1 MITIALIRH
10 GPTEWTDAKRLQ
22 GQTDIPLSAA
32 GREFVETWQLPRQ
45 LRSDRWTSS
54 PLVRAVET
62 AQVLSGRTPEI
73 DRRLMEMDW
82 GEWEGRR
89 LADLRAEF
97 GEEMAANEAAGIDFR
112 PPGGESPREVQS
124 RLRDWLT
131 DVVEI
136 GEPMVAVA
144 HHGVVR
150 ALFSMATG
158 WNMVGHPPQKFRWGA
173 IQYFSIGP
181 AGHIAVERLNVMMTE
196 S

>member
-10 GPTEWTDAKRLQ
+10 GPTGWTDAKRLQ
-22 GQTDIPLSAA
+22 GQTDIPLSAT
-32 GREFVETWQLPRQ
+32 GREFVETWQLPKQ

-62 AQVLSGRTPEI
+62 ARVLSGSTPET

-89 LADLRAEF
+89 LADLRAEL

-158 WNMVGHPPQKFRWGA
+158 WNMVGSSPEKFRWGA

-181 AGHIAVERLNVMMTE
+181 AGQIAVERLNVMMTE

>member
-22 GQTDIPLSAA
+22 GRTDIPLSAA
-32 GREFVETWQLPRQ
+32 GREFVETWQLPEQ
-45 LRSDRWTSS
+45 LRSARWISS

-62 AQVLSGRTPEI
+62 ARVLSGRAPEI
-73 DRRLMEMDW
+73 DRRLIEMDW

-89 LADLRAEF
+89 LADLRAEL

-144 HHGVVR
+144 HHGVLR

-158 WNMVGHPPQKFRWGA
+158 WNMVGSPPHKFRWGA
-173 IQYFSIGP
+173 IQYFNIGP
-181 AGHIAVERLNVMMTE
+181 AGHIAVERLNVMMTK

>member
-22 GQTDIPLSAA
+22 GRTDIPLSAA
-32 GREFVETWQLPRQ
+32 GREFVETWQLPEQ
-45 LRSDRWTSS
+45 WRSARWTSS

-62 AQVLSGRTPEI
+62 ARVLSGRTPDI
-73 DRRLMEMDW
+73 DRRLIEMDW

-89 LADLRAEF
+89 LADLRAEL
-97 GEEMAANEAAGIDFR
+97 GEAMAANEAAGVDFR

-181 AGHIAVERLNVMMTE
+181 AGNIAVERLNVMMTE
-196 S
+196 T

>member
-1 MITIALIRH
+1 VITIALIRH

-22 GQTDIPLSAA
+22 GRTDIPLSAA
-32 GREFVETWQLPRQ
+32 GREFVETWQLPEQ
-45 LRSDRWTSS
+45 WRSARWTSS

-62 AQVLSGRTPEI
+62 ARVLSGRTPDI
-73 DRRLMEMDW
+73 DRRLIEMDW

-89 LADLRAEF
+89 LADLRAEL
-97 GEEMAANEAAGIDFR
+97 GEAMAANEAAGVDFR

-158 WNMVGHPPQKFRWGA
+158 WNMVGNPPQKFRWGA

-181 AGHIAVERLNVMMTE
+181 ARHIAVERLNVMMTE

>member
-10 GPTEWTDAKRLQ
+10 GPTDWTDAKRLQ
-22 GQTDIPLSAA
+22 GRTDIPLSAA
-32 GREFVETWQLPRQ
+32 GREFVETWELPEQ
-45 LRSDRWTSS
+45 WRSARWTSS

-62 AQVLSGRTPEI
+62 ARVLSGRTPEI
-73 DRRLMEMDW
+73 DRRLIEMDW

-89 LADLRAEF
+89 LGDLRAEL

-158 WNMVGHPPQKFRWGA
+158 WDMVGKPPQKFRWGA
-173 IQYFSIGP
+173 IQYFNLGP
-181 AGHIAVERLNVMMTE
+181 AGHIAVERLNVMMTV

>member
-22 GQTDIPLSAA
+22 GRTDIPLSAA
-32 GREFVETWQLPRQ
+32 GREFVETWQLPEQ
-45 LRSDRWTSS
+45 WRSARWTSS

-150 ALFSMATG
+150 ALYSMATG
-158 WNMVGHPPQKFRWGA
+158 WNMVGNPMHKFRWGA
-173 IQYFSIGP
+173 IQYFSIGS

-196 S
+196 T

>member
-22 GQTDIPLSAA
+22 GRTDIPLSAA
-32 GREFVETWQLPRQ
+32 GREFVGTWQLPRQ
-45 LRSDRWTSS
+45 LRSGRWTSS
-54 PLVRAVET
+54 PLMRAVET
-62 AQVLSGRTPEI
+62 ARALSGRTPEI
-73 DRRLMEMDW
+73 DRRLIEMDW

-89 LADLRAEF
+89 LADLRAEL

-124 RLRDWLT
+124 RLRDWLA

-150 ALFSMATG
+150 ALYSMATG
-158 WNMVGHPPQKFRWGA
+158 WNMVGNPMHKFRWGA
-173 IQYFSIGP
+173 IQYFSIGS

-196 S
+196 T